1 MNEPQR
7 GLEPGRVSS
16 LRGLV
21 EYQPGA
27 VVSRMLVFK
36 RSGTITLFAFDEG
49 QGLSEHTAPYDAIA
63 TVLEGRARVTIRGQ
77 EFDLGEGEVIVMPAN
92 VPHAVHAATRFKME
106 LVMIHE

>member
-1 MNEPQR
+1 MADQQR
-7 GLEPGRVSS
+7 GLEAEQVVSV
-16 LRGLV
+16 RGLV

-36 RSGTITLFAFDEG
+36 RTGTITLFAFDEG

-63 TVLEGRARVTIRGQ
+63 TVIEGTARVTIRQQ
-77 EFDLGEGEVIVMPAN
+77 EFSLGEGDLIIMPAN
-92 VPHAVHAATRFKME
+92 VPHAVFATSRFKME